1 MTAFIDHCA
10 ASGVQPMDDES
21 TGFVLQLEARPGMPQ
36 RHLVQFERDLEDYV
50 DSRGL
55 SLRGHRMRYWI
66 SRQDTPASAADQVAL
81 LDWLHHH
88 PAIAIARVGPVRPLR
103 DGEDDSSAVMTHAA
117 EEGFVQLHTSDVAL
131 LGLAM
136 LYRSGR
142 IGPELYLQV
151 LGGYVRAVVLH

>member
-1 MTAFIDHCA
+1 MTAFTDRCA
-10 ASGVQPMDDES
+10 ASGVHPMDEES
-21 TGFVLQLEARPGMPQ
+21 TGFELQLEARPGMPH

-55 SLRGHRMRYWI
+55 SLSGHRMRYWI
-66 SRQDTPASAADQVAL
+66 SRQDRPASAVDQAAL

-103 DGEDDSSAVMTHAA
+103 DGEDDASASTTHEAP
-117 EEGFVQLHTSDVAL
+117 EGFVQLHTSDLSL

-142 IGPELYLQV
+142 ISPALYLQV